1 MIKIKVIQIIQI
13 TYDDCLCN
21 SFNDIVHYNPPSKF
35 TINESLKVGDKLIL
49 TKSGWILKKGDN

>member
-21 SFNDIVHYNPPSKF
+21 SFHDIIHYEPTEF
-35 TINESLKVGDKLIL
+35 TINESLKIGDKLIL
-49 TKSGWILKKGDN
+49 TKSGWVLKKGDD